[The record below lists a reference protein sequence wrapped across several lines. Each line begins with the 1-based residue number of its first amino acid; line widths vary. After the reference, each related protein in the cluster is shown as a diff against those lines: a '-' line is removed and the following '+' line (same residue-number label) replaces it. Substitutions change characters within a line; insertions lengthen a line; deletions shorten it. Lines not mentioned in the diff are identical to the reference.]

1 MDTRFRSIAAVAA
14 SQHSVVST
22 DQLTRLGLSQQA
34 RSRWVAKGALEQLG
48 PRSFAIAGSDDTWL
62 RRLAGAFLD
71 LEGAGV
77 VAGRSGARLMSLDG
91 FTADVPELLV
101 PRAFRNRSISG
112 VLRSTSLPIESRDVQ
127 RIGMFVV
134 ARAERLILD
143 GPLFGFGRAE
153 IENAIDSSIRRRLV
167 SEQRLRTRV
176 IADHRSG
183 VNGSRTLLDAL
194 VDSGGESRLER
205 MFLQLCR
212 AARLP
217 RPIVQKSYREGGR
230 TIARVDAEFPGD
242 IVVEVAGHGT
252 HATRQQRQRDAQR
265 HTELTLRGKR
275 VLTFTYEDVRDR
287 PDWVIRVLLVAL
299 RAAA

>member
-1 MDTRFRSIAAVAA
+1 MDERLRSIAAVAA

-48 PRSFAIAGSDDTWL
+48 PRSFAINGSDDTWL

-71 LEGAGV
+71 LEGLGV

-91 FTADVPELLV
+91 FESDLPELLV
-101 PRAFRNRSISG
+101 PRALRSRSISG
-112 VLRSTSLPIESRDVQ
+112 VLRSTSMPIESRDLQ
-127 RIGMFVV
+127 RIGMFTV

-143 GPLFGFGRAE
+143 GPIFGFGRVE
-153 IENAIDSSIRRRLV
+153 IENAIDSAIRRRLV

-176 IADHRSG
+176 IVDHRSG
-183 VNGSRTLLDAL
+183 VNGSRALLDAL
-194 VDSGGESRLER
+194 IDSGGESRLER
-205 MFLQLCR
+205 MFLRLCR
-212 AARLP
+212 VAQLP
-217 RPIVQKSYREGGR
+217 RPVVQKTYRDGGR
-230 TIARVDAEFPGD
+230 TLARVDAEFPGD

-265 HTELTLRGKR
+265 HTELTLRGKL
-275 VLTFTYEDVRDR
+275 VLTFTY
-287 PDWVIRVLLVAL
+287 
-299 RAAA
+299 